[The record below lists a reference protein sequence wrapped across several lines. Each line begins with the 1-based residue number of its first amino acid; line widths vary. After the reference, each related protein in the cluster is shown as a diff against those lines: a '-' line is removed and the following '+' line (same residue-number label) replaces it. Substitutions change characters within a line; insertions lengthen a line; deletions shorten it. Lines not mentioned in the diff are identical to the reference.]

1 MKKAQKSNNGNKN
14 GKTSQKKRKAKQFD
28 IEKAPKEGEATVITH
43 KDKPMYW
50 CHPDTGGHCCKWRR
64 HKPADCSPDF
74 YANKKKSGNKKS
86 KTSKKGGGDGKK
98 TIIADETILEDDSS
112 GDDEYDHNMDIDD
125 DIWKPVKK
133 QK

>member
-1 MKKAQKSNNGNKN
+1 
-14 GKTSQKKRKAKQFD
+14 
-28 IEKAPKEGEATVITH
+28 
-43 KDKPMYW
+43 MYW

-74 YANKKKSGNKKS
+74 YANKKKGGNKKS